1 VASRHIQSGW
11 TVPRGDR
18 TNPSAFETTFLS
30 RRSAAYLETIIAVL
44 LPYFSAAA
52 ADIHEAR
59 SEIIDTL
66 ASSVG

>member
-1 VASRHIQSGW
+1 VASRHIHAGW

-44 LPYFSAAA
+44 LPYSAAA